1 MFVLIEF
8 CDLPLAENKLF
19 LGRQV
24 VGMSE
29 LVG

>member
-8 CDLPLAENKLF
+8 CDLFENKLF

-24 VGMSE
+24 VGMRE

>member
-8 CDLPLAENKLF
+8 CDLSLAENKPF